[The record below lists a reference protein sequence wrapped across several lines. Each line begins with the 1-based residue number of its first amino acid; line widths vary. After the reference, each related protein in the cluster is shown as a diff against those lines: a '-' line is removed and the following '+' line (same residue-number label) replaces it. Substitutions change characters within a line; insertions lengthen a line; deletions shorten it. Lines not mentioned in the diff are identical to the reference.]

1 MTMCPQF
8 RLYKTMELQINWSV
22 KLSDNN
28 PLWLMV
34 AGNTS
39 PAQSP
44 TSPSR
49 EYADTSGGQS
59 KHDCDNFKLHIFI
72 INIFLLCRLTFR
84 PVAHIVLKCRI
95 RKRLL
100 HYALIHWTKGILFIM
115 QNRFIRTQEA
125 INVIYYVAI
134 GKDQIIWNIYCSV
147 F

>member
-1 MTMCPQF
+1 MFNYLASITLLNNFGQTLSVQKWDRPLLRGPIMIMYHQF

-28 PLWLMV
+28 PLWLMA

-39 PAQSP
+39 PAQSL

-59 KHDCDNFKLHIFI
+59 KHDSDNFKLHIYI
-72 INIFLLCRLTFR
+72 INIFLCAVSHFGLSPIHT
-84 PVAHIVLKCRI
+84 VLKCRI

-100 HYALIHWTKGILFIM
+100 HYA
-115 QNRFIRTQEA
+115 
-125 INVIYYVAI
+125 
-134 GKDQIIWNIYCSV
+134 
-147 F
+147 